1 MINSEQ
7 FLLNIKLTLKKLNQC
22 RVVEF
27 DNSLKLKRRYL
38 NSWPLYYDNINIEV
52 IDYLKSIGINQRKAP
67 YVEARYIPYEKY
79 KQCKK
84 IDKGNKLISELAY
97 LRNYIEIKRISLQN
111 LDEINISIAYDP
123 IETKEN
129 ELPDG
134 TNQTD
139 IIEKLSHKKDIM
151 YAFSYG
157 SFKTKVN
164 AYTGMFIFNNFEG
177 LKNKKINYINREVL
191 KSYKVKDGDK
201 ASRVIT
207 NDLKNFKLVVYQTK
221 ENIKKSVD
229 FASWAKSLRE
239 LTMQYECYT

>member
-22 RVVEF
+22 RLVEF

-38 NSWPLYYDNINIEV
+38 NSWPLYYDDINIEV
-52 IDYLKSIGINQRKAP
+52 IDYLKSIGIKQRKTP

-84 IDKGNKLISELAY
+84 IDKGNKLILELSY
-97 LRNYIEIKRISLQN
+97 LRSYIEIKRISLQN

-123 IETKEN
+123 LKTKEN
-129 ELPDG
+129 ELPNS

-139 IIEKLSHKKDIM
+139 IIEKLSYKKDIM
-151 YAFSYG
+151 YSFTYG

-164 AYTGMFIFNNFEG
+164 AYTGMFIFNNFENLG
-177 LKNKKINYINREVL
+177 NKKIEHIHRDIL

-201 ASRVIT
+201 ATRVIS
-207 NDLKNFKLVVYQTK
+207 NDLKNFKLLVYQTK
-221 ENIKKSVD
+221 ENINKSID

-239 LTMQYECYT
+239 LTMQYECCT